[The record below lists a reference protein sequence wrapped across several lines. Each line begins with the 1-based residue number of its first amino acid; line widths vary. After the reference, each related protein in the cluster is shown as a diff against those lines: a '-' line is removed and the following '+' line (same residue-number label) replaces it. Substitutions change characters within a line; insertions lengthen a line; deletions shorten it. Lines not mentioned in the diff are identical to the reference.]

1 MRVESSITAVTWLP
15 FGVLDSMPN
24 LPLGV
29 AVAHYDEPPGELLGD
44 LDALREADGFR
55 EANELRGWI
64 EVEDGAIIDYGLD
77 GRSLA
82 AGGGLDLGSEQI
94 AFPAVEFPVI
104 QPEPQVEADGVRF
117 SQTVGGRIGL
127 PVPRPLAGKS
137 YFHLGSATA
146 WTTLELVLRTDGSSE
161 GRLVAASPF
170 PRHSVYDTDGML
182 VDEQGVTDY
191 ESWHRQSTGESPWGD
206 ESALDEQLDREL
218 DHVALRSGAKL
229 PRHRLGAGETLVEQD
244 EAGTDMYL
252 LVEGV
257 LDVEIDGAVIAQVGA
272 GALVGEL
279 AVLGDGRRTATLRAV
294 RPARV
299 AVLSEDT
306 IAGSSLAQLVAERR
320 AG

>member
-29 AVAHYDEPPGELLGD
+29 AVAHYDEPPGEVLGE

-55 EANELRGWI
+55 EANEVRAWI
-64 EVEDGAIIDYGLD
+64 EVVDGAIVDYGLD

-82 AGGGLDLGSEQI
+82 GGGGLDLGSEQI

-104 QPEPQVEADGVRF
+104 RPDPQVEADGIRF

-146 WTTLELVLRTDGSSE
+146 WTTLELLLRKDGSAD

-170 PRHSVYDTDGML
+170 PRHSVYDADGVL
-182 VDEQGVTDY
+182 IDEQGVTDY
-191 ESWHRQSTGESPWGD
+191 EGWHRQSTGESPWGD
-206 ESALDEQLDREL
+206 DAALDERLDREL
-218 DHVALRSGAKL
+218 DQVALRSGAKL
-229 PRHRLGAGETLVEQD
+229 ARRRLSTGETLVEQG

-257 LDVEIDGAVIAQVGA
+257 LDVEIDGAVVAQVGA
-272 GALVGEL
+272 GALVGEV
-279 AVLGDGRRTATLRAV
+279 AVLGDGRRTATLRAA
-294 RPARV
+294 RAARV
-299 AVLSEDT
+299 AVLTDDAV
-306 IAGSSLAQLVAERR
+306 AGSRLAQLVAERR

>member
-24 LPLGV
+24 LPLGL
-29 AVAHYDEPPGELLGD
+29 AVAHYDEPPGQVLGD
-44 LDALREADGFR
+44 LDTLREADGFR
-55 EANELRGWI
+55 EANELRAWL
-64 EVEDGAIIDYGLD
+64 EVADGAIVDYGLD

-82 AGGGLDLGSEQI
+82 GGGGLDLGFEQI

-104 QPEPQVEADGVRF
+104 QPEPQVETDGVRF
-117 SQTVGGRIGL
+117 SQTVGGRLGL
-127 PVPRPLAGKS
+127 PVPRPLAGKP

-146 WTTLELVLRTDGSSE
+146 WTTLELALRTDGSSD
-161 GRLVAASPF
+161 GRLVASSPF
-170 PRHSVYDTDGML
+170 PRHSVYDADGVL

-191 ESWHRQSTGESPWGD
+191 ETWHRQSTGESPWGD
-206 ESALDEQLDREL
+206 EAALDVQLDREL
-218 DHVALRSGAKL
+218 DQVAMRSGAKL
-229 PRHRLGAGETLVEQD
+229 ARRRIAPGETLVEQGD
-244 EAGTDMYL
+244 PGTEMYL

-257 LDVEIDGAVIAQVGA
+257 LDVEIDAVVVAQVGS

-294 RPARV
+294 RPSRV
-299 AVLSEDT
+299 AILTDDA
-306 IAGSSLAQLVAERR
+306 IAGSRLAQLVAQRR

>member
-15 FGVLDSMPN
+15 FAVLDSMPN

-29 AVAHYDEPPGELLGD
+29 AVAHYDDPPGQVLGD

-55 EANELRGWI
+55 EANELRAWL
-64 EVEDGAIIDYGLD
+64 EVADGAIVDYGLD

-82 AGGGLDLGSEQI
+82 AGGALDLGSEQI

-127 PVPRPLAGKS
+127 PVPRPLAGRS

-146 WTTLELVLRTDGSSE
+146 WTTLELLLRKDGSSE
-161 GRLVAASPF
+161 ARLVAASPF
-170 PRHSVYDTDGML
+170 PRHSVYDADGML

-206 ESALDEQLDREL
+206 EAALDEQLDREL
-218 DHVALRSGAKL
+218 DQVALRSGAKL
-229 PRHRLGAGETLVEQD
+229 PRHRLAAGETLVEQGQT
-244 EAGTDMYL
+244 GTDMYL

-294 RPARV
+294 RRARV
-299 AVLSEDT
+299 AVLGDDA
-306 IAGSSLAQLVAERR
+306 IAGSRLAQLVAQRR

>member
-24 LPLGV
+24 LPIGV
-29 AVAHYDEPPGELLGD
+29 AVAHYDEPPGELLAD

-55 EANELRGWI
+55 EANELRAWL
-64 EVEDGAIIDYGLD
+64 ELEDGAIVDYGLD

-82 AGGGLDLGSEQI
+82 GGGGLDLGADQI
-94 AFPAVEFPVI
+94 AFPALEFPVI
-104 QPEPQVEADGVRF
+104 RPEPQVEADGVRF

-127 PVPRPLAGKS
+127 PVPRPLAGKP

-146 WTTLELVLRTDGSSE
+146 WTTLELTLHPDGSSE
-161 GRLVAASPF
+161 GRLVASSPF
-170 PRHSVYDTDGML
+170 PRHSVYDADGVL

-191 ESWHRQSTGESPWGD
+191 ETWHRQSTGESPWGE

-218 DHVALRSGAKL
+218 DQVALRGGAKL
-229 PRHRLGAGETLVEQD
+229 PRRRLAPGESLVEQG
-244 EAGTDMYL
+244 ECGADMFM

-257 LDVEIDGAVIAQVGA
+257 LDVEIDGAVVAQVGA

-294 RPARV
+294 RPSRV
-299 AVLSEDT
+299 AILTDDA
-306 IAGSSLAQLVAERR
+306 IAGSRLAQLVADRR
-320 AG
+320 GG